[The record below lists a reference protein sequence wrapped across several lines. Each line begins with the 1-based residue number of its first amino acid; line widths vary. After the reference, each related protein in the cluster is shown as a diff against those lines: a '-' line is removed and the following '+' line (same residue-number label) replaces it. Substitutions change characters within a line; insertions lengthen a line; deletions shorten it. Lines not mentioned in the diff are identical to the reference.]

1 MAVDRGIVSFFEQ
14 ATGIDVPNKIA
25 GIEIPDPE
33 ISEIA
38 GAATHVFEHLGDL
51 GGDLVEKAN
60 KVREVVAMA
69 RRTAGNC
76 WGTIDTAQDIYDSIS
91 QKIEPLG
98 PLFKL
103 GAGGRVDDPTEVA
116 RAMATFKEKENRE
129 TALEIIGDVLD
140 LGKLLE
146 KLAHVLQGVKAI
158 FQTVMDTCGD
168 IIEAVMDFMSDV
180 AQEFAEALHLDS
192 ALEGLEDLFSG
203 IAGVAERMFNIGEV
217 LRPVVEAMKEALEE
231 TSWLGKLK
239 EGMEAGMMMATQ
251 FGDIK
256 GALTD
261 FWPAW
266 EESQKQYGE
275 TRRIGESAEHG
286 ASKAWMTFKQLL
298 CQLCKMLN
306 VEVPGGISAL
316 DDMAR
321 PTVAPRGGF
330 VEEEE
335 FVER

>member
-1 MAVDRGIVSFFEQ
+1 MAADKGIISFFEQ
-14 ATGIDVPNKIA
+14 ATGIDVPDKIA
-25 GIEIPDPE
+25 GIDIPDPE
-33 ISEIA
+33 ISELA
-38 GAATHVFEHLGDL
+38 DVASNVFESLEGL
-51 GGDLVEKAN
+51 GDLVEKAE

-91 QKIEPLG
+91 QKIEPLS

-103 GAGGRVDDPTEVA
+103 GSEGKVDDPAEVA
-116 RAMATFKEKENRE
+116 RAMVTFKEKENRE

-146 KLAHVLQGVKAI
+146 KIAKILQGVKAI
-158 FQTVMDTCGD
+158 FETVMETCGD

-180 AQEFAEALHLDS
+180 AQEFAEALQLES
-192 ALEGLEDLFSG
+192 AMEGLQALFDG
-203 IAGVAERMFNIGEV
+203 IAGVVEKMLSIGGV
-217 LRPVVEAMKEALEE
+217 LRPIVEAMKEVMEE

-239 EGMEAGMMMATQ
+239 EGMEAGVMMATN
-251 FGDIK
+251 FESVK
-256 GALTD
+256 TAVAD

-266 EESQKQYGE
+266 EESQAQYGE
-275 TRRIGESAEHG
+275 ARRIGETAERG
-286 ASKAWMTFKQLL
+286 ASKTWMTFKQLF
-298 CQLCKMLN
+298 CQLCKMMN
-306 VEVPGGISAL
+306 MEVPGGINAL

-330 VEEEE
+330 IEEEE